1 MKQLSRLA
9 LGLVVVATLL
19 FAADITGK
27 WKGALTGA
35 DQERPLTFDLTVKAG
50 AVTGTVAGLADH
62 ALEVKDGKVTGDA
75 VTFWVQSEYQ
85 GQPVK
90 LMYKGQISGN
100 EIHFNIS
107 NEEGSWN
114 TDLVAKKS

>member
-1 MKQLSRLA
+1 MKPILRLTFALA
-9 LGLVVVATLL
+9 LLATLL
-19 FAADITGK
+19 LAADISGK
-27 WKGALTGA
+27 WKGTLTGA
-35 DQERPLTFDLTVKAG
+35 DQERPLTFDLTVKADT
-50 AVTGTVAGLADH
+50 VTGTVSGLADH
-62 ALEVKDGKVTGDA
+62 ALEVKDGKVTGDV

-90 LMYKGQISGN
+90 LMYKGQISGS

-107 NEEGSWN
+107 NEEGSWS